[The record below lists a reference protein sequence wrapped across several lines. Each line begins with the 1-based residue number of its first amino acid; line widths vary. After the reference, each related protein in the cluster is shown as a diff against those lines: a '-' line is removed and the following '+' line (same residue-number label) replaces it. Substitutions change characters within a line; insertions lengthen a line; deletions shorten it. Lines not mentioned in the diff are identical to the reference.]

1 MALLEEGS
9 INNKENYTEK
19 LLLQDQSSEKNYFS
33 ILKDSRNVCQK
44 ITPDIIEDIA
54 QEDNSEAIC
63 QSILFDILDQI
74 EMLPSRP
81 YHEFGIDNQIFNDKP
96 DIHLMQV
103 EEIVVQKISPMWDE
117 IDEDVKESIIDQ
129 VPSIPENIVQ
139 DDEQFLPA

>member
-1 MALLEEGS
+1 MVPMDGGI

-19 LLLQDQSSEKNYFS
+19 VLLPDQSLEKNNFS
-33 ILKDSRNVCQK
+33 TLTDSKNVCQNIMPHSIK
-44 ITPDIIEDIA
+44 DIA
-54 QEDNSEAIC
+54 QEGTSEAIC